1 MAISPT
7 PEYIF
12 ETNPQFLLEIGTE
25 EIPARFL
32 PEAIEKLRVNAEK
45 LFSEHAVDVKS
56 IRTYATPRRL
66 SLIAELSTTQHAL
79 EKEVWGPPVNVAF
92 DGEGNPTRAAEAFAK
107 TNNVSLGDLT
117 KKQKGKGSYI
127 VAAIKGNAK
136 STEALLPE
144 ILPGLIMS
152 LHFPKSMRWGNG
164 DVRFARP
171 VHWILAL
178 FNNKRVSFEIDG
190 IKSIGMT
197 KGHRFLAPAAFEIK
211 DTRTY
216 INLLRN
222 NFVILDL
229 EERTRMITEGAK
241 KLAASVGA
249 VLINDAELLQHV
261 VFLVEY
267 PTPVLGTFPETY
279 LALPKELLTMVMKGH
294 QKYFALE
301 NHEGK
306 LVNHFIVV
314 SNTTQNNSEN
324 VRKGAERVL
333 KARFEDARFYYEE
346 DLKFTLKQRL
356 EGLKKVVYHEK
367 LGTLY
372 DKTMRIASTADH
384 IAAHCFNEK
393 RKDVSTAALLSKAD
407 LISGVVR
414 EFPELQGI
422 IGSYYAFHEGH
433 DEKISRSLAEQYLP
447 AYSGDRLPETSI
459 GSILSLSDKLDN
471 VASFFM
477 LGLSPTGSEDPFAL
491 RRQTLG
497 IIAILLDI
505 RCMIGISSLVD
516 KALQPFKLQKK
527 EPLEDAI
534 SKFFEQR
541 ADALFQAHG
550 YPYDYVSSV
559 LHFIKDKPLF
569 TVKERLDALMKFRAD
584 GACDSFLLA
593 LKRINNIAPGGDV
606 PAANEALF
614 IQEEEKSLFQETG
627 PRAEKVISLVKEH
640 LYYEAL
646 KVLQELT
653 EPINRFFDKVL
664 VMDKNEEI
672 KQNRLSLL
680 KTIQQL
686 AAQIA
691 DFSRL
696 S

>member
-1 MAISPT
+1 MTSKKN
-7 PEYIF
+7 PENNI

-32 PEAIEKLRVNAEK
+32 PDTIEKLRVNAEK
-45 LFSEHAVDVKS
+45 LFSDHAIDVKS

-66 SLIAELSTTQHAL
+66 SLIAELNTTQHAL
-79 EKEVWGPPVNVAF
+79 EKEIWGPPVNVSF
-92 DGEGNPTRAAEAFAK
+92 DGEGNPTKAAEAFAK
-107 TNNVSLGDLT
+107 ANNVSLSDIS

-127 VAAIKGNAK
+127 VATIKGNAK
-136 STEALLPE
+136 STESLLPE

-152 LHFPKSMRWGNG
+152 LHFPKAMRWGNG
-164 DVRFARP
+164 DFRFARP

-197 KGHRFLAPAAFEIK
+197 RGHRFLAPAAFEIK

-222 NFVILDL
+222 NFVIIDL
-229 EERTRMITEGAK
+229 EERTKIITEGAK
-241 KLAASVGA
+241 KLAASVNA

-267 PTPVLGTFPETY
+267 PTPVLGTFSEAY
-279 LALPKELLTMVMKGH
+279 LALPKELLTTVMKGH

-301 NHEGK
+301 DHKGK

-314 SNTTQNNSEN
+314 SNTTQNNSQN

-333 KARFEDARFYYEE
+333 KARFEDARFYYED
-346 DLKFTLKQRL
+346 DLKLPIKQRL

-372 DKTMRIASTADH
+372 DKTMRIASIADY
-384 IAAHCFNEK
+384 IAAQCFKEK
-393 RKDVSTAALLSKAD
+393 KKDINTSALLSKTD

-422 IGSYYAFHEGH
+422 MGSYYALHEGH
-433 DEKISRSLAEQYLP
+433 DEKISRALAEQYLP
-447 AYSGDRLPETSI
+447 AHSGDRLPETPI
-459 GSILSLSDKLDN
+459 GSVLSLSDKLDN

-477 LGLSPTGSEDPFAL
+477 LGLAPTGSEDPFAL

-497 IIAILLDI
+497 IIAILLDTK
-505 RCMIGISSLVD
+505 CVAPISSLVD
-516 KALQPFKLQKK
+516 KALQSFKLKK
-527 EPLEDAI
+527 NGPVADGI
-534 SKFFEQR
+534 IKFFEQR
-541 ADALFQAHG
+541 ADALFQANG
-550 YPYDYVSSV
+550 YPFDAVSSV
-559 LHFIKDKPLF
+559 LHFIKDQPLF
-569 TVKERLDALMKFRAD
+569 TVKERLDAVMKFKAE

-593 LKRINNIAPGGDV
+593 LKRINNIAPGGDI
-606 PAANEALF
+606 PAPNKELF
-614 IQEEEKSLFQETG
+614 VQEEERSLFQETEA
-627 PRAEKVISLVKEH
+627 RAAKVNSLVKKH
-640 LYYEAL
+640 LYYDAV

-653 EPINRFFDKVL
+653 EPINTFFDKVL
-664 VMDKNEEI
+664 IMDKNEEI

-680 KTIQQL
+680 KIIRQL
-686 AAQIA
+686 AVQVA